1 MIWGHPHFT
10 TPPSIIII
18 QHDHGSLE
26 IPTYSF
32 KSIIADCRSVK
43 SSSYASM
50 SYDKHPRPVFQ
61 VVSKSPVA
69 SCFNF
74 RMKSHFLGS
83 DHKPR
88 DQGHSPRGPRFQGW
102 YAFVSPLDAS
112 DVPDPGPSG
121 HEGGAAQWPAC
132 TRIPWRRQG
141 GIAGCFHGDVTIF
154 DHRTW
159 RFYVQKLGFKHQKW
173 VIELS
178 TMVEPWTIWIL
189 PREHYGMMWK

>member
-18 QHDHGSLE
+18 QHDHGLLE

-32 KSIIADCRSVK
+32 KSIIADCSSVK

-50 SYDKHPRPVFQ
+50 SYDRHPRPVFQ

-74 RMKSHFLGS
+74 RIKSHFLES

-102 YAFVSPLDAS
+102 YAFVS
-112 DVPDPGPSG
+112 
-121 HEGGAAQWPAC
+121 
-132 TRIPWRRQG
+132 
-141 GIAGCFHGDVTIF
+141 
-154 DHRTW
+154 
-159 RFYVQKLGFKHQKW
+159 
-173 VIELS
+173 LS
-178 TMVEPWTIWIL
+178 TLLMSLTLVQVAMKAALHNGL
-189 PREHYGMMWK
+189 PYPYTLTAPGWHCRLFSWGCDHI

>member
-18 QHDHGSLE
+18 QHDHGLLE

-32 KSIIADCRSVK
+32 KSIIADCSSVK

-50 SYDKHPRPVFQ
+50 SYDRHPRPVFQ

-74 RMKSHFLGS
+74 RMKSHVLGS

-88 DQGHSPRGPRFQGW
+88 DQGHSPTPVPGMVCLRL
-102 YAFVSPLDAS
+102 SLDAS

-121 HEGGAAQWPAC
+121 HEGGAAQWPAVPVYLDGARVALQAVFMGMWPYL
-132 TRIPWRRQG
+132 TIIFMEILRSKT
-141 GIAGCFHGDVTIF
+141 GI
-154 DHRTW
+154 
-159 RFYVQKLGFKHQKW
+159 
-173 VIELS
+173 
-178 TMVEPWTIWIL
+178 
-189 PREHYGMMWK
+189 